1 MKAIVSE
8 DSEQSIATE
17 DTLRLMRNNGISP
30 PTVAS
35 ITRVR
40 TMASSRPKMWIE
52 VSGCQSA
59 PPVLPTLYY
68 VFCAQLKFI
77 K

>member
-8 DSEQSIATE
+8 DSEQSIANE

-35 ITRVR
+35 I
-40 TMASSRPKMWIE
+40 RPKMWTE

-68 VFCAQLKFI
+68 VFCAKLKFI

>member
-8 DSEQSIATE
+8 DSQQSIANE

-40 TMASSRPKMWIE
+40 TMASSRPKMWTE
-52 VSGCQSA
+52 VSGSRVRRRCCRRSTTSSAQS
-59 PPVLPTLYY
+59 
-68 VFCAQLKFI
+68 
-77 K
+77 

>member
-1 MKAIVSE
+1 MKAIVSK

-30 PTVAS
+30 PTVAR

-40 TMASSRPKMWIE
+40 TMASSRPKSRPKSMDAR
-52 VSGCQSA
+52 VP

-68 VFCAQLKFI
+68 VFCAKLKFI

>member
-8 DSEQSIATE
+8 GSEQSIATE

-30 PTVAS
+30 PTVAR

-40 TMASSRPKMWIE
+40 TMASSRPKMWTE
-52 VSGCQSA
+52 VSGCHSS

-68 VFCAQLKFI
+68 VFCAKLKSI

>member
-1 MKAIVSE
+1 
-8 DSEQSIATE
+8 
-17 DTLRLMRNNGISP
+17 MRNNGISP
-30 PTVAS
+30 PTLAR

-40 TMASSRPKMWIE
+40 TMASSRPKMGTE

-59 PPVLPTLYY
+59 PVLPTLYY
-68 VFCAQLKFI
+68 VFCAKLKFI